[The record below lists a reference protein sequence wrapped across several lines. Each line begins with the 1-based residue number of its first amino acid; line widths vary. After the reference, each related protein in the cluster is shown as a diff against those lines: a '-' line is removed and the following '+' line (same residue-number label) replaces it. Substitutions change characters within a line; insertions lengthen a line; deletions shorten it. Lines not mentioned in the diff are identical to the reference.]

1 MSEQYAIRLLE
12 LAIGTPIEIVSNEYG
27 ENLSS
32 YGDALSH
39 QKIVFR
45 IKEEQPDILAIAVL
59 FSLSLMSFTY
69 ASPRGYSENDFIP
82 DEQWSFAYFVEGL
95 EFEDGKLSFSGDYVS
110 GRMMKTD
117 IVYEASGTV
126 TLTTTKVS
134 SQNNMI
140 ICYDGVALSCNSIP
154 HETCPGPCS
163 PS

>member
-117 IVYEASGTV
+117 IVYEASGRV
-126 TLTTTKVS
+126 TLTTTNRGK
-134 SQNNMI
+134 
-140 ICYDGVALSCNSIP
+140 GA
-154 HETCPGPCS
+154 ETWLTHLQGRKHIQAVT
-163 PS
+163 